1 MDLSKFEQRKDKGNE
16 LPERLVSNRDILEGN
31 IIYCL
36 WKNPELYSEYPLTED
51 DFYTYDGSML
61 YSIGKAMV
69 ENKVVV
75 FDQVAVETYLAQYP
89 ALQEEIKNVGGV
101 KQLLREISVVEI
113 ANVEKYYD
121 EINKWNTMI
130 SMHLNGFDI
139 LRRLETLKEVSAEEI
154 YDLYDYLLNDS
165 IKERNVNSMKIS
177 DFYISDDFFE
187 RMIDG
192 DIVES
197 IFYGKR
203 CPFLNSITNGIVL
216 GKVHLLSGHS
226 GTGKSTFALYNYIL
240 PSIMNGEKC
249 CIITNELTK
258 EEYIMMIMTS
268 LLTDKFNTHNITRK
282 SLQNGKLSQEDI
294 MALKEAKDYINA
306 ELAQNLKFVDLDDYD
321 SRSVIKIIRKL
332 SKLGYRMFLYDTMKA
347 DDSADAKAWAKII
360 EASKVFQTCA
370 KRNNVAIIL
379 TYQIA
384 SHSFDRRWLNRSML
398 SQGKQIIEVVHSH
411 IMLREIKPDEYN
423 GEKAD
428 IKPYTKKRNE
438 EGKFTQENEFLA
450 LNRDKKYI
458 LAFVDK
464 NRSGGTGDVLL
475 YEFRGHVAKFREIGF
490 CSPRV
495 DG

>member
-1 MDLSKFEQRKDKGNE
+1 MDLSKFEKQKEKGE
-16 LPERLVSNRDILEGN
+16 SLPERLTNNRDIVEGN

-36 WKNPELYSEYPLTED
+36 WKNPELYAEYPLNDD
-51 DFYTYDGSML
+51 DFLTYDGSML
-61 YSIGKAMV
+61 YSLGKAMV
-69 ENKVVV
+69 EDKIVV
-75 FDQVAVETYLAQYP
+75 FDQVAVETFLNQYP
-89 ALQEEIKNVGGV
+89 ALADEINNVGGV
-101 KQLLREISVVEI
+101 KQILREVSVIDV

-139 LRRLETLKEVSAEEI
+139 LRRLETLKEASAEEI

-165 IKERNVNSMKIS
+165 VKERNVNSMKVS
-177 DFYISDDFFE
+177 DLFISDDFFE
-187 RMIDG
+187 KMING
-192 DIVES
+192 EIIES
-197 IFYGKR
+197 IFFGSKA
-203 CPFLNSITNGIVL
+203 PFLNNILNGVVL
-216 GKVHLLSGHS
+216 GKVHLVSGHS
-226 GTGKSTFALYNYIL
+226 GTGKSTFVLYNHII
-240 PSIMNGEKC
+240 PSLINGEKC

-258 EEYIMMIMTS
+258 EEYVIMIMTA
-268 LLTDKFNTHNITRK
+268 LLVDKFNTFDITRK
-282 SLQNGKLSQEDI
+282 AIQNGRITQEGI
-294 MALKEAKDYINA
+294 VAMKEVKDYIN
-306 ELAQNLKFVDLDDYD
+306 ENLAHNLKFVDMDDYD
-321 SRSVIKIIRKL
+321 SRSVIKVIRKF
-332 SKLGYRMFLYDTMKA
+332 SKVGYRLFLYDTMKA

-428 IKPYTKKRNE
+428 IKPYTKKRDEN
-438 EGKFTQENEFLA
+438 GKFTQENEFLQ
-450 LNRDKKYI
+450 LNRDKKYV
-458 LAFVDK
+458 LVFVDK

-475 YEFRGHVAKFREIGF
+475 YEFKGHVAKFREIGF